1 MSLLLERL
9 IEERARSD
17 IEFIASA
24 LAGPSEM
31 PGDVEACLKIMR
43 AAAQV
48 LLKELQRVADEGPQL
63 AGCPKSEQPEPNSED
78 EP

>member
-1 MSLLLERL
+1 MSFVSERL

-24 LAGPSEM
+24 LSGPSKM
-31 PGDVEACLKIMR
+31 RGDVEACLKIMR

-48 LLKELQRVADEGPQL
+48 LLVELHRVAGEGPEST
-63 AGCPKSEQPEPNSED
+63 GCAECGRPDPPSGHQP
-78 EP
+78 